1 MTPDQALS
9 RLGELGNNEDL
20 DHVAA
25 LPSFAYDEV
34 AALIAIHEGASTTVA
49 ELSAALDRLAQPIPH
64 AQGQDLFLEVAR
76 VNHELFS
83 VHGFTGDTDTYD
95 DPKNS
100 LLDVVLDRRRGLPIL
115 LSLVVMEV
123 ARRTSLHLAGVGF
136 PGHFL
141 VTPISATEPFFLDP
155 FHGGQALSPDQ
166 LRARFKAQHPEVQI
180 TAERWAAWTKV
191 VTPRELFV
199 RINHNLRASWLR
211 RGDLAGTRRAV
222 QRLRQ
227 LVPHDPR
234 YAEEQAMIERE
245 LRRQSSP

>member
-1 MTPDQALS
+1 MTPDQALL
-9 RLGELGNNEDL
+9 RLGELVASENL

-25 LPSFAYDEV
+25 LPNFAYDEI
-34 AALIAIHEGASTTVA
+34 AALIAIHEGGCTTVA
-49 ELSAALDRLAQPIPH
+49 ELCSALDKLSRPIPH
-64 AQGQDLFLEVAR
+64 AQGLDLFLEVAR

-95 DPKNS
+95 DPNNS
-100 LLDVVLDRRRGLPIL
+100 RLDVVLDRRRGLPIL
-115 LSLVVMEV
+115 LSLILIEV
-123 ARRTSLHLAGVGF
+123 ARRTSLHLVGVGF

-141 VTPISATEPFFLDP
+141 VTPLSATEPFFLDP

-166 LRARFKAQHPEVQI
+166 LRARFEAQHPEVEI

-199 RINHNLRASWLR
+199 RINHNLRASWLC
-211 RGDLAGTRRAV
+211 RGNLSGTRRAV

-245 LRRQSSP
+245 LRRRSSP